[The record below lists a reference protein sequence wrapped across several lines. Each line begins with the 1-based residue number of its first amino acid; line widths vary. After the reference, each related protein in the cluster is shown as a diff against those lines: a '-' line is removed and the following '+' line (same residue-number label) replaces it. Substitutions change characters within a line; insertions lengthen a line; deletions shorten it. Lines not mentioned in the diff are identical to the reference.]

1 MYTNKEIFQVMPVI
15 HDGKCGYRAMAAIA
29 GVEVKTIIQ
38 NFIALEDSLSMPS
51 AGQQRSRLLRLNMI
65 ACNYDMNQALES
77 SAWLNHDLSKIILLP
92 RLFNSIFCNSGRIC
106 SCA

>member
-1 MYTNKEIFQVMPVI
+1 MNKEIFQVIHVI

-29 GVEVKTIIQ
+29 GVEVQTIIQ
-38 NFIALEDSLSMPS
+38 NFIALEDSLSMTS
-51 AGQQRSRLLRLNMI
+51 AGQQRIQLLRQNMI

-77 SAWLNHDLSKIILLP
+77 GAWLNHDLSTLILLP
-92 RLFNSIFCNSGRIC
+92 CLLNSLFYNSGGIC